1 MPFFMLIISS
11 FSTSNKSIK
20 KKRVKFH
27 AKVCHILA
35 AVEKPL

>member
-11 FSTSNKSIK
+11 FYTSNKSMK
-20 KKRVKFH
+20 KKVKFH